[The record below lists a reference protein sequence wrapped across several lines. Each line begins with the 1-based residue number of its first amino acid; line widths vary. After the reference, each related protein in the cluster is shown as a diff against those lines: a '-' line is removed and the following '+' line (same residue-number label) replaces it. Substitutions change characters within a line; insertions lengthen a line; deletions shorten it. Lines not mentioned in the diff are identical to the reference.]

1 MSQQLLQR
9 WWRGTVGVPGG
20 GYCWGGAVSRVWPW
34 GWRTELGGHRDG
46 VGVHRVL
53 AGGGEQSRSPGTY

>member
-1 MSQQLLQR
+1 M
-9 WWRGTVGVPGG
+9 GVPGG
-20 GYCWGGAVSRVWPW
+20 GAWVGAWVPGCWGGAVSRVWPW

-53 AGGGEQSRSPGTY
+53 AGGGEQSRSPGRY

>member
-1 MSQQLLQR
+1 M
-9 WWRGTVGVPGG
+9 GVPGG

-53 AGGGEQSRSPGTY
+53 AGGGEQSRSPGRY